1 VLRKQIVEMAE
12 ESGTPIEL
20 PVVVEPSEEE
30 EEAPEEA
37 VVLTPSQ

>member
-1 VLRKQIVEMAE
+1 VLRKQIVEMAK

-30 EEAPEEA
+30 TETPEEA
-37 VVLTPSQ
+37 IVLTPPQ